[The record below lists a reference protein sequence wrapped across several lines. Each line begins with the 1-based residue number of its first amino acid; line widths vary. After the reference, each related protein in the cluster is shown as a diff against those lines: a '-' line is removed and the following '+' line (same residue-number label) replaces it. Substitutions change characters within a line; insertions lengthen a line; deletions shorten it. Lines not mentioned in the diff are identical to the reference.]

1 MSTPRTRLYMKRLLI
16 VFTICLIFV
25 LAFNEVTYMLQKDE
39 FDRAPQTIQ
48 LVIPAGTADRVAA
61 GGAVPSIPEKMVFML
76 GDTLQV
82 KNEDVVAHQLG
93 PVWVPPGGTSSLR
106 MERADKYAYHC
117 SFAGTQYL
125 GLDVRQPTTLGVRLT
140 ALAFATPTMTA
151 LIFLYSLLVFPVE
164 KSAKVVVEKSFAE

>member
-1 MSTPRTRLYMKRLLI
+1 MSHSKTHLYLKRLLI
-16 VFTICLIFV
+16 VFGICLVFV
-25 LAFNEVTYMLQKDE
+25 LAFNEATYMLQKDQ

-48 LVIPAGTADRVAA
+48 LVVPAGTAELVAA
-61 GGAVPSIPEKMVFML
+61 GQAVPAIPKEMVFML

-93 PVWVPPGGTSSLR
+93 PIWVPPGGTSSLK
-106 MERADKYAYHC
+106 MEQADKYAYHC
-117 SFAGTQYL
+117 SFAATQYL

-151 LIFLYSLLVFPVE
+151 LVFLYSLLVFPVE
-164 KSAKVVVEKSFAE
+164 KQIKVTVENNSAG